1 MVSGLIISRRFLSAA
16 LGLTVL
22 LLTGACQKVPLL
34 APTGSTIVLTASTT
48 ALPVNGTADLTA
60 QILEQSN
67 NPPHS
72 GTLITFTTTLG
83 GIEPSEAR
91 TDINGRVI
99 VKFSSGLANGTAT
112 ITATSGGASTG
123 TGTGAVKIAIGTA
136 AVGRVT
142 VNASPAT
149 VPNTGGSTTITAT
162 VFDINGNALNSAPVS
177 FTATS
182 GTLSTALATTGADGA
197 AVTILTT
204 SQTSTVTASVGATA
218 PAAGGS
224 GGSGGS
230 TTPAASGQASGS
242 VIVNISVAP
251 ILLITP
257 PTPAPSVGLPAN
269 FTFIVTPAATNGSAV
284 RDLKVIWGDGVT
296 TDLGAVSGSAIAS
309 HTYGT
314 TGVFLVTGVV
324 TDAAGNSNT
333 QSTPVTVV
341 PVPRPGIIVTQSPN
355 PGHATNETTLTVQ
368 VTVAT
373 GIFVQSLSINFGD
386 GTSANLGGASSAVV
400 PHIYQ
405 AVGTYIATV
414 TVVDSSGQ
422 TTIGT
427 AVISIAI

>member
-1 MVSGLIISRRFLSAA
+1 MVSGLIISRRFLSVA
-16 LGLTVL
+16 LGLSVL
-22 LLTGACQKVPLL
+22 LLNGACQKVPLL
-34 APTGSTIVLTASTT
+34 APTGSTIILTASAT

-91 TDINGRVI
+91 TDVNGRVI

-112 ITATSGGASTG
+112 ITATSGGATTG
-123 TGTGAVKIAIGTA
+123 TAGAVKIAIGTA
-136 AVGRVT
+136 AVGRVS
-142 VNASPAT
+142 VNANPAT
-149 VPNTGGSTTITAT
+149 VPNTGGSTVITAT
-162 VFDINGNALNSAPVS
+162 VFDINGNALNAAPVS
-177 FTATS
+177 FTTTS
-182 GTLSTALATTGADGA
+182 GTLSTAIATTGADGVA
-197 AVTILTT
+197 ATTLTT
-204 SQTSTVTASVGATA
+204 SQTTTVTASVGATA
-218 PAAGGS
+218 PAPPTTGG
-224 GGSGGS
+224 

-242 VIVNISVAP
+242 VTVNISAAP

-257 PTPAPSVGLPAN
+257 PSPAPSVGLPAN
-269 FTFIVTPAATNGSAV
+269 FTFVVTPAATNGSAV
-284 RDLKVIWGDGVT
+284 RDLKVSWGDGLA
-296 TDLGAVSGSAIAS
+296 TDLGAVTGSAIAS
-309 HTYGT
+309 HTYGS

-324 TDAAGNSNT
+324 TDAAGNTNS

-355 PGHATNETTLTVQ
+355 PGHAMNETTLTVQ

-386 GTSANLGGASSAVV
+386 GTAASLGGASSAVV